1 MPLHEACGVVG
12 IIRRTPVLT
21 DLEIALR
28 ALQHRGQESAGITMF
43 DGKHETHKGMGLV
56 SSVFSEM
63 NNGFGKGNSGI
74 GHVRYSTA
82 GGSTIR
88 NAQPVLL
95 ETESGEFSLAH
106 NGTISNHKEIR
117 EMVDEETLKSDTDS
131 EIVLKIISQK
141 IENGTNAVNAIRE
154 TMKILVGSYSIT
166 MMHDD
171 KMYAFR
177 DPLGIKPL
185 AAGCFDDGYIIASES
200 SAMDTLG
207 ASFDRDIQPGEIV
220 EMDADGITSH
230 GIDDTERKAFC
241 MFEYVYFA
249 RADAKMDGILAY
261 SVRHRLGQQLWKEH
275 PAEADIV
282 IAVPDSGTAFAL
294 GYSEASEI
302 PYREGFIKNRYVG
315 RSFIQPDDIKRKNTV
330 NEKMNPVGDLL
341 DGKRVVVVDDS
352 VVRGNTSR
360 KIVSRLREAGAKEV
374 HFRVGCPPIISPCY
388 LGIDMPTREEFV
400 ATGKEVEDIRAE
412 IGADS
417 MGYVSISGLVD
428 CIGKEEKQLCLGCI
442 DEHYPVPIEGE
453 KLRE

>member
-12 IIRRTPVLT
+12 IVRSTTVLT
-21 DLEIALR
+21 DLEISLR

-43 DGKHETHKGMGLV
+43 NGKHETHKGMGLV
-56 SSVFSEM
+56 SIVFSEISD
-63 NNGFGKGNSGI
+63 GFGKGNSGI

-82 GGSTIR
+82 GDSTIK

-95 ETESGEFSLAH
+95 KTNFGEFSLAH

-117 EMVDEETLKSDTDS
+117 GMVDEKILTSDTDS
-131 EIVLKIISQK
+131 EIVLRIIGQK
-141 IENGTNAVNAIRE
+141 IESGMNAVDAIRE
-154 TMKILVGSYSIT
+154 TMNILVGSYSIT
-166 MMHDD
+166 MMHDE

-185 AAGCFDDGYIIASES
+185 ASGHFDNGYIIASES

-207 ASFDRDIQPGEIV
+207 AVFDRDIEPGEIV
-220 EMDADGITSH
+220 EISENGVISH
-230 GIDDTERKAFC
+230 GIEASERKAFC

-249 RADAKMDGILAY
+249 RADAKMDGVLAY
-261 SVRHRLGQQLWKEH
+261 SVRHRLGRRLWEEH
-275 PAEADIV
+275 PAEADVV

-294 GYSEASEI
+294 GYSEASGI

-315 RSFIQPDDIKRKNTV
+315 RSFIQPDDDKRKNTV
-330 NEKMNPVGDLL
+330 NEKMNAVGDLL
-341 DGKRVVVVDDS
+341 DGKSVVVVDDS

-360 KIVSRLREAGAKEV
+360 KIVSRLRKAGAREV

-400 ATGKEVEDIRAE
+400 ATGREVEDIRTE

-417 MGYVSISGLVD
+417 MGYVSINGLVD
-428 CIGKEEKQLCLGCI
+428 CIGKGEKQLCLGCI